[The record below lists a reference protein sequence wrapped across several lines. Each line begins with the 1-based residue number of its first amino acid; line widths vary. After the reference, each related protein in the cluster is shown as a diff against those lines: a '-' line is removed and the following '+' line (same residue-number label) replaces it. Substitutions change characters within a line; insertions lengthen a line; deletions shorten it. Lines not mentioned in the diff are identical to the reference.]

1 MQVYFTIR
9 VITSSFLQNLQ
20 FRERAII
27 IPHCLLPQS
36 VFFALIILFITRE
49 KKYWQLRVG
58 FIVLSAFMLI
68 PIGGS
73 IFNGFGYPV
82 NRWMFGYAFL
92 VSLITVVVL
101 PKLYQLSKSK
111 SRNFGRLHCCLYRA
125 MPLAERVREYLY
137 LYGPGLYVNCTVH
150 TIFLWK
156 NAICTLYKISVAGS
170 YVYISWV
177 ERLYSV

>member
-1 MQVYFTIR
+1 MGAFLFLPMIKGFLSSCRVSNSSLLDAGLFYYPGYYKLFFTEFAIPGEGDNY
-9 VITSSFLQNLQ
+9 TSLSFA
-20 FRERAII
+20 AI
-27 IPHCLLPQS
+27 S
-36 VFFALIILFITRE
+36 FFALIILFITRE

-101 PKLYQLSKSK
+101 PKLYQLSKVKAGILADRK
-111 SRNFGRLHCCLYRA
+111 STRLNSSHR
-125 MPLAERVREYLY
+125 
-137 LYGPGLYVNCTVH
+137 T
-150 TIFLWK
+150 
-156 NAICTLYKISVAGS
+156 
-170 YVYISWV
+170 
-177 ERLYSV
+177 

>member
-1 MQVYFTIR
+1 
-9 VITSSFLQNLQ
+9 
-20 FRERAII
+20 
-27 IPHCLLPQS
+27 
-36 VFFALIILFITRE
+36 
-49 KKYWQLRVG
+49 
-58 FIVLSAFMLI
+58 MLD
-68 PIGGS
+68 
-73 IFNGFGYPV
+73 GFGYPV

-101 PKLYQLSKSK
+101 PKLYQLSKVK
-111 SRNFGRLHCCLYRA
+111 AGILAGCIVVYIGLCLWLKGLENIYI
-125 MPLAERVREYLY
+125 YN
-137 LYGPGLYVNCTVH
+137 GPGLYVNCTVH